1 MKIVK
6 KIGNIIINILIVAVL
21 IVSVVIAALA
31 LTSKANG
38 GVPSI
43 FGYSFHTIQT
53 QSMEG
58 GSEDY
63 DGGNYLVGD
72 LVIGKVTNSNPNEV
86 YEIGDIVVYTKENEE
101 APNGIMM
108 IVHRVIEREEVGGS
122 FAYTT
127 KGDNNE
133 IADEGT
139 RSAGDIVAVCY
150 DRDYNGAVIKGFGAT
165 LDFIRTPTGFFF
177 VVLVPMI
184 IFFLYE
190 IIRVVLNTLNY
201 KKAKSE
207 EEKENA
213 EKEKQEAVE
222 AAVAAALAAV
232 KTEENAGASP
242 APAPVVEAEAA
253 APVVEAEAEAKA
265 PEMTAEQMEQFKQFL
280 AFQEAQKKANS
291 DNG

>member
-1 MKIVK
+1 MKVVK
-6 KIGNIIINILIVAVL
+6 KIGNVIINILIVMVL
-21 IVSVVIAALA
+21 LVSVVIAALA

-43 FGYSFHTIQT
+43 LGYSFHTIQT

-58 GSEDY
+58 GSEDF
-63 DGGNYLVGD
+63 DGGDYLVGD

-86 YEIGDIVVYTKENEE
+86 YEVGDIVVYTKENED
-101 APNGIMM
+101 APNGVMM
-108 IVHRVIEREEVGGS
+108 IVHRVIKREEVGGA
-122 FAYTT
+122 FAYVT
-127 KGDNNE
+127 KGDNND
-133 IADEGT
+133 IADDGQ
-139 RSAGDIVAVCY
+139 RSASDIVAVCY
-150 DRDYNGAVIKGFGAT
+150 DRDYQGAVIKGFGSA

-190 IIRVVLNTLNY
+190 IIRVVMNTLNY

-213 EKEKQEAVE
+213 EKEKQEAVQ

-232 KTEENAGASP
+232 KNEDEPKAEP
-242 APAPVVEAEAA
+242 APAAETAPVAETPA
-253 APVVEAEAEAKA
+253 APAA
-265 PEMTAEQMEQFKQFL
+265 PAAQPDMSAEQMEQFKQFL
-280 AFQEAQKKANS
+280 AFQEAQKNAAKNEE
-291 DNG
+291 